1 MITKQCQFSG
11 RDDHGV
17 YVHLVHP
24 GYSNDQLTKAAA
36 ASPPQ
41 LAQIQKFLSNMSRSN
56 GVMYTLVSALGAGE
70 FWGSNS
76 NADWFGM
83 DALLHVPPDWSIM
96 SVDQQRLHGKRWE
109 WGYPTFYNAHSY
121 VHHINKDPARAIGF
135 VEYVLWDNRMKR
147 VLLVVGIDRARA
159 KQFGGWDVVDR
170 IENGEYPEVS
180 MGCKVPF
187 DVCSICGDMDLI
199 RPYLGKP
206 QEIVRMHKQ
215 RPIRGI
221 STTTQEYCQHLKFE
235 LNKIYPDGQRVMMLN
250 IHPRF
255 FDISF
260 VFIGA
265 DKTSKMLA
273 KLAAGQ
279 CPIRLNAPIC
289 KHGCT
294 ACNPQGVV
302 PSHHVHNVW
311 NREKS
316 ASAIEYVDEVGQVSN
331 EGMETLKGVLMS
343 FEDRFVSALEA
354 PAVTKTAAMSDELIK
369 EAYGLEEF
377 EEEDPATMR
386 SVTNYFDRK
395 RGKMVKKSE
404 IAKRVSSQFGHR
416 LPDIERNEPDIPED
430 IQDEMA
436 EDLPHAL
443 SSAGG
448 LGIVVK
454 PREFQRMMLIH
465 AGHRGLADDLHGR
478 GMMFRPGAPM
488 DRGFGIADSVVPRL
502 LSALMPLLRERSAF
516 GPSLHKRVT
525 IIIQSPGSEGRCR
538 IGRHMGGD
546 LLDKISSAY
555 TSYRRGLIYKT
566 ASLVSQAINQEP
578 EILSRMFGGDLVR
591 SFGGGLV
598 KEGGNVMESLI
609 GGMLPVIYLN
619 QAHFGEP
626 VSKYVQEHLDLEG
639 LTNAGGLAAF
649 GGLA

>member
-1 MITKQCQFSG
+1 MIVKQCQFSG

-24 GYSNDQLTKAAA
+24 GYSNDQLIKNAA

-41 LAQIQKFLSNMSRSN
+41 LEQIQRFLKSMSRAD
-56 GVMYTLVSALGAGE
+56 GMLYTLVSALGAGE

-83 DALLHVPPDWSIM
+83 DALLHVPPDWDM
-96 SVDQQRLHGKRWE
+96 MPADQQKLMGQRWQ
-109 WGYPTFYNAHSY
+109 WGYPTFYNAY
-121 VHHINKDPARAIGF
+121 AYQHHVNKDPARAFGT
-135 VEYVLWDNRMKR
+135 VEYVLWDPRMKR
-147 VLLVVGIDRARA
+147 VLLIVGISRQKAQQLGA
-159 KQFGGWDVVDR
+159 QGVVDR
-170 IENGEYPEVS
+170 IENGEYPDVS

-187 DVCSICGDMDLI
+187 DVCSICGEMDFI
-199 RPYLGKP
+199 RPFLGKP
-206 QEIVRMHKQ
+206 NEIVRLHKQ

-221 STTTQEYCQHLKFE
+221 STTTNEYCQHLKFE

-294 ACNPQGVV
+294 QCNPQGVV
-302 PSHHVHNVW
+302 PSAHVYNVW
-311 NREKS
+311 SREKV
-316 ASAIEYVDEVGQVSN
+316 ASDPVEEILMGTPIEKMTY
-331 EGMETLKGVLMS
+331 
-343 FEDRFVSALEA
+343 EDRFVTTLEA

-377 EEEDPATMR
+377 EEDPAETAR
-386 SVTNYFDRK
+386 ISDYFRRK
-395 RGKMVKKSE
+395 VGGGRLVKKSE
-404 IAKRVSSQFGHR
+404 IAKRVSSHFGKHA
-416 LPDIERNEPDIPED
+416 PAIERSEPDIPHEV
-430 IQDEMA
+430 QDEMA

-448 LGIVVK
+448 MGIVVK
-454 PREFQRMMLIH
+454 PREFQRMMLISS
-465 AGHRGLADDLHGR
+465 GNGRLADDLDHR

-488 DRGFGIADSVVPRL
+488 DRSFGIADSVVPRIL
-502 LSALMPLLRERSAF
+502 AALMPMLHQRSSF
-516 GPSLHKRVT
+516 GPALHKRIT
-525 IIIQSPGSEGRCR
+525 IVIQSPGEGHGCDM
-538 IGRHMGGD
+538 GHMRHMGGD
-546 LLDKISSAY
+546 LMDKISSAY

-566 ASLVSQAINQEP
+566 ASLIPQALHEKP
-578 EILSRMFGGDLVR
+578 EILNHLFGGDLIR

-598 KEGGNVMESLI
+598 KEGGDVMESLI

-619 QAHFGEP
+619 QAHFGGP
-626 VSKYVQEHLDLEG
+626 VSKYVQEHLDLRG